1 LDPAAQTACDGE
13 MQNWLAQQ
21 GQTEP
26 PININV
32 ERTGW
37 RFPLRR
43 AYAYHA
49 YIFWPKGLA
58 TH

>member
-1 LDPAAQTACDGE
+1 

-21 GQTEP
+21 GQTEL
-26 PININV
+26 PINISV

-49 YIFWPKGLA
+49 YIFWPKSLA